1 MMRPYL
7 GSWKRL
13 AVSGVAAVLFGLA
26 TLVWPDVTLWA
37 LVALRGSYVLVDGIA
52 SLSAAITDGSF

>member
-13 AVSGVAAVLFGLA
+13 AVHGVAAILFGLA
-26 TLVWPDVTLWA
+26 TLVWPDVSLWA
-37 LVALRGSYVLVDGIA
+37 LVVLWGAFGSSTA
-52 SLSAAITDGSF
+52 